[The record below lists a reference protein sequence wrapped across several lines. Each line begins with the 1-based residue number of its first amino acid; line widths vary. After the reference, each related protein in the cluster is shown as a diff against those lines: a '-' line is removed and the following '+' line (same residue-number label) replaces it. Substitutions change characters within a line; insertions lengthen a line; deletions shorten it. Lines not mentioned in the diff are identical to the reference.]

1 MMRKTLEKFEKM
13 NIIDLYVNQNYSLNS
28 LQSLIGSDKRT
39 IRDYLLANN
48 IEVKGIKNP
57 EIKQDISK
65 LVLNKGEKELN
76 CFKFDSIDSEE
87 KAY

>member
-1 MMRKTLEKFEKM
+1 MRKTLEKFEKL
-13 NIIDLYVNQNYSLNS
+13 NIIDLYLNQGYSLNS
-28 LQSLIGSDKRT
+28 LQSLVGSDKRT

-48 IEVKGIKNP
+48 IEVKGIKSP
-57 EIKQDISK
+57 EIKQDLSK

-76 CFKFDSIDSEE
+76 CFKFDSIDTEK